1 MPMPG
6 RSRFWSDAAEFH
18 ARPPVRID
26 LSANHQGTGRELFA
40 AFRAI
45 TGSAAQGASIFEVA

>member
-1 MPMPG
+1 
-6 RSRFWSDAAEFH
+6 
-18 ARPPVRID
+18 VRID
-26 LSANHQGTGRELFA
+26 LSANHEGTGRELFA

>member
-1 MPMPG
+1 M
-6 RSRFWSDAAEFH
+6 AELR
-18 ARPPVRID
+18 ACAVAD
-26 LSANHQGTGRELFA
+26 LSANASGTGRELFA